1 MIHVVI
7 ADDHHVVR
15 TGLEQ
20 LLSTFDDVEVVGT
33 ASGGED
39 AVTICTAERPDV
51 ALLDLAMPHVDGI
64 EATRRI
70 LGRLTGHEGHRVHVV
85 LGSRTHRRG
94 AGRRRRRLS
103 VEGCRARRAASR
115 HRGCHAG

>member
-1 MIHVVI
+1 MIRVVI

-39 AVTICTAERPDV
+39 AVTICTAEHPDV

-64 EATRRI
+64 EATRRTC
-70 LGRLTGHEGHRVHVV
+70 RLTGHEGHRVHVFSDRERIV
-85 LGSRTHRRG
+85 G
-94 AGRRRRRLS
+94 ALD
-103 VEGCRARRAASR
+103 AAPSAI
-115 HRGCHAG
+115 C